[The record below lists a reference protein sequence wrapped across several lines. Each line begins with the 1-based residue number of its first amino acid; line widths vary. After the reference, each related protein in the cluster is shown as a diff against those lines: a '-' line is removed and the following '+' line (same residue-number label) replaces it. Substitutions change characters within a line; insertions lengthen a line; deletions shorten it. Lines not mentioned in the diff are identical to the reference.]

1 MGTKRLIFAIIV
13 VILLIGGVIGG
24 YYYLQN
30 SSSQAAVL
38 QEEME
43 ALVKLDILNDEI
55 DTKTKAFGNYWKV
68 EEAVKQYLIEV
79 KNTYTSMRDFCNE
92 EQSSQVLSAE
102 NINGDPVELLVVK
115 HKIEDKNQELKDLI
129 NKTENLRDNDQIMK
143 TIKEKNLKDYYIDV
157 YKNIMENEAMQAN
170 LELAEDKI
178 KDEQEEAEQRLEGLE
193 DAVDFL
199 AKNTKYWEINE
210 GRIQFTNTN
219 KLAEYLEVLNG
230 SK

>member
-13 VILLIGGVIGG
+13 VILLIGGLIGG

-55 DTKTKAFGNYWKV
+55 DTKTKAFGNYGKV
-68 EEAVKQYLIEV
+68 EESVKNYLIEV

-92 EQSSQVLSAE
+92 EQASTVLSAE
-102 NINGDPVELLVVK
+102 NINGDPTELLVVK
-115 HKIEDKNQELKDLI
+115 QKIDDKKKELQDLI
-129 NKTENLRDNDQIMK
+129 NKTENLRDNDQIIQS
-143 TIKEKNLKDYYIDV
+143 IKEKNLKDYYVGV
-157 YKNIMENEAMQAN
+157 YKSIMENENMQAN
-170 LELAEDKI
+170 LEAAENKI

-193 DAVDFL
+193 DAAEFL
-199 AKNTKYWEINE
+199 AKNTKYWEVND
-210 GRIQFTNTN
+210 GKIQFTNTN

-230 SK
+230 TK